1 MCGNETRLYDQSA
14 GGGLVGFL
22 RGRKHRRRRAGATA
36 DSVCSILWG
45 RGRHRRSQLVS
56 TSRAAL
62 VLAPKHHDSSAA
74 APTYCV
80 TLRAAKPAGTGTAF
94 SVPHSRPVQQP
105 GNGPAGFGL
114 TSLVFRRPF
123 LLSLGV
129 RYVGRRW
136 MVDRARLSA
145 CLFAAH
151 DMDAIL
157 VVVLKFRLISPGK
170 LSFQPLWLYS
180 QMSFLCARPRAII
193 V

>member
-1 MCGNETRLYDQSA
+1 
-14 GGGLVGFL
+14 
-22 RGRKHRRRRAGATA
+22 
-36 DSVCSILWG
+36 
-45 RGRHRRSQLVS
+45 
-56 TSRAAL
+56 
-62 VLAPKHHDSSAA
+62 
-74 APTYCV
+74 
-80 TLRAAKPAGTGTAF
+80 
-94 SVPHSRPVQQP
+94 
-105 GNGPAGFGL
+105 
-114 TSLVFRRPF
+114 
-123 LLSLGV
+123 
-129 RYVGRRW
+129 